1 MPESNQIK
9 WVGVRPTNPVESIP
23 VYSTQRDLRH
33 LSGTPAY
40 GRPIEVSAAAV
51 GAAVTIHQAVNS
63 TTDIDQIYLDAVN
76 GHTAAVML
84 TLCWGGVTDRDD
96 FIEWTLPP
104 QSGLFCVAN
113 GLLLN
118 NNLIVKA
125 FAGTANKINIVGF
138 VNRITA

>member
-1 MPESNQIK
+1 MGEPDITK
-9 WVGVRPTNPVESIP
+9 WRGIRNIDPVESIA

-40 GRPIEVSAAAV
+40 GRPIEISADAV

-63 TTDIDQIYLDAVN
+63 TTDIDEIYLDAVN
-76 GHTAAVML
+76 GDTVAVML

-96 FIEWTLPP
+96 FIEHTIPP
-104 QSGLFCVAN
+104 QSGLYCVAN

-125 FAGTANKINIVGF
+125 FAGTANKINVVGF